1 MKLQAIRYF
10 IAVVDAGGL
19 RAATKTLPISQSTLT
34 VALRQLED
42 ELGAPLLHRS
52 KRGVIPTQ
60 FGRAFLEHARIIDRE
75 SRKAR
80 EKVAQLRGHWEGTVS
95 YATSPAI
102 SLSIVPPAI
111 RAFRKRFPAIQL
123 RCVDGMYPSTLSAL
137 RDGLLDFAIGPCNTE
152 DLDELF
158 VSEPL
163 RPADP
168 VIICRRDHPLRKARA
183 LAELRDCEWA
193 IFGNAAGGGIIEQAF
208 GDAGLGGVKIGMIC
222 ESFMALPGI
231 VALTDMLGVL
241 PRQVLDDT
249 RWREHLATVRT
260 EPPLPAPQVSVLRR
274 TDIPL
279 TPAATEL
286 LGWIRHFANQPQ
298 REGEA
303 GPGAG

>member
-19 RAATKTLPISQSTLT
+19 RAATKVLPISQSTLT
-34 VALRQLED
+34 VALQQLED

-80 EKVAQLRGHWEGTVS
+80 EKVAQMRGHWEGSVS
-95 YATSPAI
+95 YATSPAF
-102 SLSIVPPAI
+102 SLNVLPPAI
-111 RAFRKRFPAIQL
+111 RAFRRKYPAIQL
-123 RCVDGMYPSTLSAL
+123 RGVDGLYPSTLSSL

-168 VIICRRDHPLRKARA
+168 VIVCRREHPMRNVRS
-183 LAELRDCEWA
+183 LAELKACEWA
-193 IFGNAAGGGIIEQAF
+193 IFGNAAGGGVVEQAF
-208 GDAGLGGVKIGMIC
+208 RAEGLGDVAIGMIC

-231 VALTDMLGVL
+231 VALTDMLAVL
-241 PRQVLDDT
+241 PRQVLADT
-249 RWREHLATVRT
+249 RWREHLAIVQLSR
-260 EPPLPAPQVSVLRR
+260 PIPAPVVSVVRR
-274 TDIPL
+274 ADIPL
-279 TPAATEL
+279 TPAASEL
-286 LGWIRHFANQPQ
+286 LGWIRHFAKQP
-298 REGEA
+298 EGV
-303 GPGAG
+303 